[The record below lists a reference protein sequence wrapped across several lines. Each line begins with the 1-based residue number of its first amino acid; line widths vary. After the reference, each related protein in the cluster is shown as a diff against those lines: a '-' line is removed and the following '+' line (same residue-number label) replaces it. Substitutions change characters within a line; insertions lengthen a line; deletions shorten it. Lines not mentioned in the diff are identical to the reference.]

1 MPRERGMMETE
12 KRRHQRLLK
21 KLIVVFKYKSLDH
34 FVKAVTEN
42 VSLGGLC
49 LQVEKD
55 IGLREEQ
62 MINLQFQLEG
72 TREIVE
78 IEGQVKWISRNA
90 DTQEVQIGVEFLKLD
105 DPKMSQLKAKLQQLL
120 ESS

>member
-105 DPKMSQLKAKLQQLL
+105 DPKMSQLKDKLQQLL

>member
-1 MPRERGMMETE
+1 
-12 KRRHQRLLK
+12 
-21 KLIVVFKYKSLDH
+21 
-34 FVKAVTEN
+34 VTEN

-55 IGLREEQ
+55 IGLLEEQ

-78 IEGQVKWISRNA
+78 IEGQVKWISKNVE
-90 DTQEVQIGVEFLKLD
+90 TQEVQIGVEFLKLD
-105 DPKMSQLKAKLQQLL
+105 DPKMSQLKDKLQQLL

>member
-1 MPRERGMMETE
+1 MGTE

-42 VSLGGLC
+42 ISLGGLC

-55 IGLREEQ
+55 IGLHEEQ

-78 IEGQVKWISRNA
+78 IEGQVKWILKNEDA
-90 DTQEVQIGVEFLKLD
+90 QEIQIGVEFLKLD
-105 DPKMSQLKAKLQQLL
+105 DPKKGQLKDKLQQLL